1 MRRLKICRLPRT
13 RRQKDVIAFFPFC
26 CLAFELLL
34 APVLYDG
41 GTIGI
46 LEPIADYAGVVR
58 DRDLR
63 ILRSL
68 VHPLSEYLKEVPK
81 GELDPGDPD
90 HELDDGIFF
99 T

>member
-1 MRRLKICRLPRT
+1 M
-13 RRQKDVIAFFPFC
+13 
-26 CLAFELLL
+26 AFELLL
-34 APVLYDG
+34 APALYIG

-46 LEPIADYAGVVR
+46 LELIADYAGVVR
-58 DRDLR
+58 GRDLR

-68 VHPLSEYLKEVPK
+68 VDPLSEYLKEVPK

-90 HELDDGIFF
+90 HKLDDDMFF